1 MLDYS
6 NRGAGPALAAEA
18 GASASELQAIKDNMS
33 KTATV
38 LEQISKAILALRD
51 QVAKLEADFA
61 EVRPQIIAFKV
72 HTESFPHALR
82 EARRSDNAVQR
93 AIEGFDARLREL
105 EARLNGNDGR
115 LTEGSA
121 Q

>member
-6 NRGAGPALAAEA
+6 NKGAGPALAAGA
-18 GASASELQAIKDNMS
+18 GASASELQAVKDNMS

-38 LEQISKAILALRD
+38 LDQLSKAILALRD

-72 HTESFPHALR
+72 HTESFPQALR
-82 EARRSDNAVQR
+82 EARRSDIAVHK
-93 AIEGFDARLREL
+93 AIENF
-105 EARLNGNDGR
+105 EARLSALEAKANGTG
-115 LTEGSA
+115 
-121 Q
+121 